1 MYGSYCLHG
10 RDEKC
15 IRKPEGKRLLG
26 RSVHRCGDN
35 IRMDLGEM
43 QWEVVGWMSLAQGRD

>member
-1 MYGSYCLHG
+1 
-10 RDEKC
+10 
-15 IRKPEGKRLLG
+15 
-26 RSVHRCGDN
+26 VHRCGDN